1 MRQSLDT
8 VGAFLGPLIAIALM
22 VSFLEDV
29 RVVLWIACL
38 PALAAVALL
47 ALGVREPPAAAPE
60 GRRAGFD
67 LATLRALGRPFWR
80 LTALGA
86 IIMLARF
93 SEAFLVLRAAEAGLS
108 AAYLPLVLVVMSI
121 VYSLASYPAGA
132 LSDRVGRG
140 GLLAAGLAALLG
152 ADIVLAW
159 GQSLAAVIAGVALWG
174 LHMGLSQGLLAA
186 LVADATPTS
195 LRATGFGAFNMIG
208 GLAVFLASLIAG
220 ALWEV
225 AGSFHVFMAGAAICA
240 SALVALAWIGPRQ
253 DRHGQG

>member
-1 MRQSLDT
+1 MCS
-8 VGAFLGPLIAIALM
+8 
-22 VSFLEDV
+22 S
-29 RVVLWIACL
+29 
-38 PALAAVALL
+38 
-47 ALGVREPPAAAPE
+47 
-60 GRRAGFD
+60 D
-67 LATLRALGRPFWR
+67 L
-80 LTALGA
+80 
-86 IIMLARF
+86 RF

-195 LRATGFGAFNMIG
+195 LRATGFGAFNT
-208 GLAVFLASLIAG
+208 LCVPA
-220 ALWEV
+220 
-225 AGSFHVFMAGAAICA
+225 A
-240 SALVALAWIGPRQ
+240 SAASKPQANTSMTSTRLTRLARGSSSWSSKRASS
-253 DRHGQG
+253 RE